1 MRCPACSHE
10 NPDDAAFCGG
20 CGAKQSETSC
30 ASCGLRNGPA
40 GKFCHGCGVGLARTE
55 ADNSSAASLLDS
67 RLTEIEEELAGMRRD
82 MRGLLNLKEQL
93 QRALDGLRQ
102 QRASA
107 APLPEQPSSLPPGS
121 RRNEALGP
129 RPVIVAQSTA
139 GVPSAAAAKAL
150 PAAKSAD
157 GVTVVHLE
165 HRLALQAA
173 LRTAVEKYGSAR
185 YNVAGDARD
194 GARPSRPLLAVNLLL
209 EGRDPLLAVQS
220 ASEWGLETPWAF
232 TYCADET
239 RGIVLGMVDFF
250 PPPFEP
256 DDCVTRLL
264 ERRGAAQKLLIVSD
278 AVDAT
283 SELRSILSRLGC
295 ATSVAFDARQALGLV
310 PMVNPDII
318 LVDLNLPKGEA
329 LRVIGRVRADPAN
342 RDVVFAL
349 MWQTAIDHG
358 EFRQQAARIVRDFPF
373 SGDDL
378 RRGISRELSP
388 GGVGFL
394 GSPLKVA

>member
-1 MRCPACSHE
+1 
-10 NPDDAAFCGG
+10 
-20 CGAKQSETSC
+20 
-30 ASCGLRNGPA
+30 
-40 GKFCHGCGVGLARTE
+40 
-55 ADNSSAASLLDS
+55 LLDS
-67 RLTEIEEELAGMRRD
+67 RVTELEDELAGVRRE

-107 APLPEQPSSLPPGS
+107 APLPEQPSSLLPGP
-121 RRNEALGP
+121 RMNAALGP
-129 RPVIVAQSTA
+129 RPVMVAQ
-139 GVPSAAAAKAL
+139 SAAAAPSPTAAKAL
-150 PAAKSAD
+150 LATKSAD

-165 HRLALQAA
+165 DRLALQAA
-173 LRTAVEKYGSAR
+173 LRTAVEKYGYAR
-185 YNVAGDARD
+185 YTVADDAGD
-194 GARPSRPLLAVNLLL
+194 GARQSRSLLAVNLLL
-209 EGRDPLLAVQS
+209 EARDPLLAVQS
-220 ASEWGLETPWAF
+220 ASKWGLETPWAF

-239 RGIVLGMVDFF
+239 RGMVLGMVDFF

-283 SELRSILSRLGC
+283 SELRSILTRLGC
-295 ATSVAFDARQALGLV
+295 ATSVAFDARQALALI

-318 LVDLNLPKGEA
+318 LVDLNLPKGEG

-358 EFRQQAARIVRDFPF
+358 EFRHQAARIVRDFTF

-378 RRGISRELSP
+378 RCGISRELSP
-388 GGVGFL
+388 GGAGFL
-394 GSPLKVA
+394 SSPLKVA